1 MKLHLRI
8 AALGAVSVLLFA
20 ACGGGSSSSSRTRN
34 AALDCYADQT
44 AKDDAVDAAR
54 SAFDASFGGNPPPS
68 DSSVPDSSVPDSSVP
83 DSSVPDT
90 SVPAEETPDTLSSDG
105 GGYRRPAVRHFATVP
120 PTEPADSVALTEE
133 QQGFMDELNA
143 AEAMEVCADS
153 SGDASADPAEVTC
166 TATVTVEGVT
176 DDCDPGDVFISEQG
190 VWWLNDVNNAE
201 LARGEV
207 DISALSADNPIVIE
221 ISYQIGGQ
229 ESSDTTT
236 PSETQTIECTG
247 TVSGTLENS
256 ANSTDC
262 PDAELWISDGS
273 TWFLVKSGGSPENE
287 GDVLA
292 RGEVDL
298 STLSADNPIV
308 VNISYEISPAD
319 EGDGESDEVTC
330 SVTVSATEANF
341 ECAKQV
347 ETFFTVSYG
356 EFDER
361 LTGTGNT
368 QFLVDAGATGYSV
381 YACPV
386 GGLWAPENCYLNSD
400 NVWSEGN
407 DRTIEFSVPTSLD
420 DANLDSDADDA
431 DMTFTSTLNTE
442 LTRSVI
448 VEVVEGGVVPH
459 LIFAN
464 GCNGWFELQVF
475 DTANPIGFS
484 DSLGSWDL
492 ANSDCGIDLTLDRD
506 PGTYELIISY
516 SDSETLSVLS
526 NLEWESIDYADFKL
540 PSLSFNY
547 ELPGSRAADYAF
559 TITEPT
565 VVSFT
570 ASAGE
575 TCSINETDEEGNG
588 FADPYLELYN
598 VESDGYWD
606 LIAFDDNYGHGTGN
620 CSASWIQVE
629 LEPGDYVLEAVD
641 DDREGGIV
649 TVNSSVELELLPSSI
664 PQTFSDIT
672 APKSY
677 TITVPAGGK
686 YFVAI
691 ADSGNSDAVCYEQLG
706 LNEEDWVE
714 PFVDPYLLLVN
725 NQTGEHFRDDNG
737 GSYGEGAQGFACL
750 SSYLEEFLVEGT
762 YTLYASTYEIARN
775 DPDESGLAGLNYS
788 FGMSDWA
795 MEDVKVAADPIPDSV
810 PAPAALPV
818 DNIKVGSSADA
829 PSVVISSNVES
840 MECDQTCIETLFATA
855 GITDGTL
862 TINAGAESV
871 VIKKG
876 QKMAV
881 VPVGRNAQNISV
893 QAKSTSGETVNLSS
907 GIAVLPAEV
916 TAQLDA
922 AINDDSGSSSGS
934 SSKLP
939 YVLALLVALLGIA
952 AVLNERRKKSVTQS

>member
-1 MKLHLRI
+1 
-8 AALGAVSVLLFA
+8 
-20 ACGGGSSSSSRTRN
+20 
-34 AALDCYADQT
+34 
-44 AKDDAVDAAR
+44 
-54 SAFDASFGGNPPPS
+54 
-68 DSSVPDSSVPDSSVP
+68 
-83 DSSVPDT
+83 
-90 SVPAEETPDTLSSDG
+90 
-105 GGYRRPAVRHFATVP
+105 VP

-133 QQGFMDELNA
+133 QQGFMDALNA

-153 SGDASADPAEVTC
+153 SDATSGEETPTESVCTYEFTLNEASTPMGNQLTEQSTNCRIEGFDASLINENRQSNIRAIIDSTTVAEFTLDFNETNSVVHTFSYDNSN
-166 TATVTVEGVT
+166 T
-176 DDCDPGDVFISEQG
+176 
-190 VWWLNDVNNAE
+190 
-201 LARGEV
+201 GE
-207 DISALSADNPIVIE
+207 
-221 ISYQIGGQ
+221 

-247 TVSGTLENS
+247 TVSGTIDNRS
-256 ANSTDC
+256 YSTDC
-262 PDAELWISDGS
+262 PNGEFRNGTDNVRFWALTIEQ
-273 TWFLVKSGGSPENE
+273 PEFVE
-287 GDVLA
+287 LA

-298 STLSADNPIV
+298 SALSADNPIV
-308 VNISYEISPAD
+308 VPISYEIASAD

-347 ETFFTVSYG
+347 ETLVIVKSNGGSSIETF
-356 EFDER
+356 
-361 LTGTGNT
+361 TGTGNT
-368 QFLVDAGATGYSV
+368 SFSIGSGANSYHV

-386 GGLWAPENCYLNSD
+386 GELGDVNSASCYLNSD
-400 NVWSEGN
+400 NKWEEGN

-459 LIFAN
+459 LIFTN
-464 GCNGWFELQVF
+464 GCTGWFEFQLF
-475 DTANPIGFS
+475 DTANPWDEG
-484 DSLGSWDL
+484 DWLGSGDL
-492 ANSDCGIDLTLDRD
+492 ANSDCGIDLTLDRA
-506 PGTYELIISY
+506 PGTYELRISY
-516 SDSETLSVLS
+516 SESETLSVLS

-547 ELPGSRAADYAF
+547 ELPGSRTADYAF

-588 FADPYLELYN
+588 FADPELELYN
-598 VESDGYWD
+598 VESDGNQDW
-606 LIAFDDNYGHGTGN
+606 IAYDDNYGHGTGN

-629 LEPGDYVLEAVD
+629 LEPGDYVLEAED

-649 TVNSSVELELLPSSI
+649 TVNSSVELSLIPSNA
-664 PQTFSDIT
+664 PQTFSNIT

-686 YFVAI
+686 DFVAI
-691 ADSGNSDAVCYEQLG
+691 ADSGNSDAVCFEQYEFY
-706 LNEEDWVE
+706 EEDWVL
-714 PFVDPYLLLVN
+714 PFVDPYLVLVN
-725 NQTGEHFRDDNG
+725 NQTGSHFRNG
-737 GSYGEGAQGFACL
+737 DGGEEEGFACL
-750 SSYLEEFLVEGT
+750 SSYLDVFLVEGT

-775 DPDESGLAGLNYS
+775 NPDESGLAGLNYS

-795 MEDVKVAADPIPDSV
+795 MEDAVVAADPIPDSV
-810 PAPAALPV
+810 PAPAGLPV

-829 PSVVISSNVES
+829 PSVVIASTVES

-855 GITDGTL
+855 GIADGTL

-876 QKMAV
+876 QKKAV
-881 VPVGRNAQNISV
+881 VPVGKNAQNISV

-907 GIAVLPAEV
+907 GITVLPAEV
-916 TAQLDA
+916 TAQIEA
-922 AINDDSGSSSGS
+922 ATNDVSGGSSGS

-939 YVLALLVALLGIA
+939 YVLVLLVALLGIA